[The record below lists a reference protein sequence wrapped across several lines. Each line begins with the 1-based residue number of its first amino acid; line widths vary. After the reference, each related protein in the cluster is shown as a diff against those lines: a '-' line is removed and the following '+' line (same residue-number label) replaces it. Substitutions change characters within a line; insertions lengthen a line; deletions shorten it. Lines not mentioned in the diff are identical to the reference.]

1 MRDQEDDELNHTPL
15 ADDNNQIMFDEEQ
28 SMKIN
33 FDIVKYVH
41 H

>member
-15 ADDNNQIMFDEEQ
+15 DDENNPIMFDEEQ

>member
-15 ADDNNQIMFDEEQ
+15 DDDNNQIMFDEEQ
-28 SMKIN
+28 SVKIN
-33 FDIVKYVH
+33 FDIVKYLH